1 MSFETASTTTC
12 GQSLLARATATNQ
25 LLFVDARI
33 ETATRTAND
42 IGSATALPTLTNPVT
57 GAINSVTYSLNQ
69 TRVTVRFNNLQTTS
83 DFHTVWLMA
92 KLANDD
98 DSAAVPICAVVSQ
111 APIYIPTTSQSITH
125 IDIHMNLSFVRADG
139 TVSITEGPAWMISDQ
154 IQYRNEVRAELD
166 GIEANIDYLQS
177 TVVTISDTQTIYG
190 AKSFNVTTAFNG
202 AVQANSTLNV
212 TGTTTLGTV
221 LAGSTTTGTLNVTG
235 ATTLGTVLAG
245 STTTGTLTTYAIT
258 PRTSSTSSTTG
269 YDLGASNDR
278 WKYVYA
284 RYGNF
289 SYSVTVDGTV
299 TATTFYGNLSGHLT
313 TAQNIDGMAFDGS
326 VAITHFGTCD
336 TAAATAAKTVSLD
349 DFSLVTGARILVKFT
364 NSNTA
369 SSPTLN
375 VNSTGAVRIYLRVN
389 KTAGTTNVTS
399 WEAGDTVEFVYDG
412 SYWRKV
418 NHVTN
423 ISGNAATATSATS
436 ATIANK
442 LASSS
447 TDYLY
452 YYSSSYGLSST
463 QRICPST
470 DKGASL
476 GHSDRYWNYGYID
489 TIRCSTLTA
498 SGNISSS
505 GNISITGT
513 STLSGGL
520 SLYGGASLSGD
531 IVINNTLYFGSDKT
545 VKMNMYSSGID
556 VTGHLTPVSGS
567 TYNLGSVS
575 YPWNRLYVNYI
586 TGTGVAKS
594 IAGYGS
600 GTAQDSSYPV
610 GSLIF
615 AQITTATNPSGT
627 QLPNSTLAS
636 PQYFGDIPAS
646 KIRKIS
652 LFASG
657 DKGNVTCWQNSNA
670 TLLSGTWRC
679 IGDVWSS
686 NVTSYPPVVLVVRI
700 A

>member
-12 GQSLLARATATNQ
+12 GQSLLARATAANQ

-111 APIYIPTTSQSITH
+111 APIYIPTTSQSSTH

-166 GIEANIDYLQS
+166 GIEANIGDLQS

-190 AKSFNVTTAFNG
+190 AKSFNATTAFNG
-202 AVQANSTLNV
+202 AVQANSTLDV

-235 ATTLGTVLAG
+235 ATTLGTVSAG

-299 TATTFYGNLSGHLT
+299 TATTFSGNLSGRLT
-313 TAQNIDGMAFDGS
+313 TARAIDGMAFDGS

-349 DFSLVTGARILVKFT
+349 GFSLVTGARILVKFT

-389 KTAGTTNVTS
+389 KIAGTTNVTS

-412 SYWRKV
+412 LYWRKV

-436 ATIANK
+436 ATIAKK

-489 TIRCSTLTA
+489 TIRCSTLMA

-505 GNISITGT
+505 GNISASGNISITGT
-513 STLSGGL
+513 STLTGDVSLGGQL
-520 SLYGGASLSGD
+520 K
-531 IVINNTLYFGSDKT
+531 FGT
-545 VKMNMYSSGID
+545 AYLNAYNSGID
-556 VTGHLTPVSGS
+556 CYGNLHPGS
-567 TYNLGSVS
+567 KDTYDLGSIS
-575 YPWNRLYVNYI
+575 YYWNRLYVNYI
-586 TGTGVAKS
+586 SGSGVVKSLASYGTGTSQSATYQ
-594 IAGYGS
+594 I
-600 GTAQDSSYPV
+600 
-610 GSLIF
+610 GSLIL
-615 AQITTATNPSGT
+615 AKLTTTT
-627 QLPNSTLAS
+627 NSTGAS
-636 PQYFGDIPAS
+636 LSSDTWYDGANIGDVAGSKLTPAAFFS
-646 KIRKIS
+646 S
-652 LFASG
+652 DGGNTSG
-657 DKGNVTCWQNSNA
+657 KTYTTIGGLT
-670 TLLSGTWRC
+670 GTWR
-679 IGDVWSS
+679 ILGKVFSTNISS
-686 NVTSYPPVVLVVRI
+686 YKPTVLAVRI

>member
-12 GQSLLARATATNQ
+12 GQSLLARATAANQ

-111 APIYIPTTSQSITH
+111 APIYIPTTSQSSTH

-166 GIEANIDYLQS
+166 GIEANIGDLQS

-190 AKSFNVTTAFNG
+190 AKSFNATTAFNG
-202 AVQANSTLNV
+202 AVQANSTLDV

-235 ATTLGTVLAG
+235 ATTLGTVSAG

-299 TATTFYGNLSGHLT
+299 TATTFSGNLSGRLT
-313 TAQNIDGMAFDGS
+313 TARAIDGMAFDGS

-349 DFSLVTGARILVKFT
+349 GFSLVTGARILVKFT

-389 KTAGTTNVTS
+389 KIAGTTNVTS

-412 SYWRKV
+412 LYWRKV

-436 ATIANK
+436 ATYTTN
-442 LASSS
+442 LRYSS
-447 TDYLY
+447 TNVLTAA
-452 YYSSSYGLSST
+452 GTST
-463 QRICPST
+463 VTSVATIRPETS
-470 DKGASL
+470 GAVSL
-476 GHSDRYWNYGYID
+476 GTSGYKWNYIYANYGIFS
-489 TIRCSTLTA
+489 TSLATGGTLTV
-498 SGNISSS
+498 
-505 GNISITGT
+505 TGA

-520 SLYGGASLSGD
+520 SLSGGASLSGD
-531 IVINNTLYFGSDKT
+531 IVINNTLYFGSEKT
-545 VKMNMYSSGID
+545 VKMNLYNSGID

-627 QLPNSTLAS
+627 QLPNSTLAT

-657 DKGNVTCWQNSNA
+657 DKGNVKCWQNSNA
-670 TLLSGTWRC
+670 TILSGTWRC